1 MVGPSGVTRVAE
13 GVTEGEHEDF
23 WGSNVHF
30 LEAFGK
36 HASNGLR
43 LTRAVRC

>member
-23 WGSNVHF
+23 WGNVHF